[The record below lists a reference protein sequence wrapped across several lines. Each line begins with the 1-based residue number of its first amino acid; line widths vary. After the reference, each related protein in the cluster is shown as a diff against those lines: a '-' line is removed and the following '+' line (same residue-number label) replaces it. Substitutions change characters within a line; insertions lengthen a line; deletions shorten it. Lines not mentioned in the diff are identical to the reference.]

1 MVFQVRVLANVVSL
15 YHVYLLCK
23 LYKLAVIGILW
34 LQSKSFGGHVC
45 LLSSSVMSDYFV
57 TLWTVACQAPLSMG
71 FSQQEY
77 WSGLPFPPPRDL
89 PGPGMEPESRRILYC
104 LSYQG
109 RPWT

>member
-71 FSQQEY
+71 FCRQEY
-77 WSGLPFPPPRDL
+77 WSGLPFPLPGDL
-89 PGPGMEPESRRILYC
+89 PQFSQSVQPLSRVR
-104 LSYQG
+104 LSET
-109 RPWT
+109 P